1 MSSFQ
6 LLIELGGWF
15 LFVIWAVMAG
25 IPSLWFIGRSLKRM
39 SDRVPEPD
47 SWPTVSV
54 VVPARDEGHKIE
66 AGLKSLLAS
75 DYPNLEVIALDDRSR
90 DETGAIMDRLAENPL
105 QDEVRTPPSLPRW
118 SWASA
123 LRAVLF
129 GTKQEQ
135 DVVQKPANHRD
146 KLGGVSASTADV
158 RLHVIHITELPDGWL
173 GKNHALQVGQ
183 QRSTG
188 EWILFTDGDV
198 VYQPDTISRSVRY
211 AVAARLDHL
220 PMYPSIESEGIF
232 EAAFVAAFGVIFA
245 AGTQPWLV
253 PTRWMRAYAGVGA
266 FNLVRRSALER
277 ANGFEP
283 IRLDILDDVKLG
295 KMLKQTGSKAEV
307 LRSGDAIRIR
317 WQQSAWACI
326 TGLEKNAFAS
336 ANYSIRELLIICG
349 VTCAVFCGPLAGTLF
364 AGNARTGYVAAAVLS
379 HLLFGFSA
387 QLFGHSFFLFP
398 MLVPAG
404 LAFVFAF
411 LRSGWITLRQGGVR
425 WRDTFYPLELLRR
438 NIYQ

>member
-15 LFVIWAVMAG
+15 LFVIWAVMVG

-75 DYPNLEVIALDDRSR
+75 DYPSLEVIALDDRSR
-90 DETGAIMDRLAENPL
+90 DETGAIMDRLAN
-105 QDEVRTPPSLPRW
+105 D
-118 SWASA
+118 A
-123 LRAVLF
+123 
-129 GTKQEQ
+129 
-135 DVVQKPANHRD
+135 
-146 KLGGVSASTADV
+146 
-158 RLHVIHITELPDGWL
+158 RLNVIHITELPHGWL
-173 GKNHALQVGQ
+173 GKNHALLIGQ

-198 VYQPDTISRSVRY
+198 VYQRDTIRRSVRY
-211 AVAARLDHL
+211 AVATGLDHL

-336 ANYSIRELLIICG
+336 ANYSIRELLVICG

-379 HLLFGFSA
+379 HMLFGFSA
-387 QLFGHSFFLFP
+387 QLFGHSFWLFP

>member
-1 MSSFQ
+1 MSILQ
-6 LLIELGGWF
+6 IVIELGGWF
-15 LFVIWAVMAG
+15 LLAIWAALAG
-25 IPSLWFIGRSLKRM
+25 IPSVWFIGRSLKRK
-39 SDRVPEPD
+39 SDSVPEPE

-66 AGLKSLLAS
+66 AGLRSLLAS
-75 DYPNLEVIALDDRSR
+75 DYPSLEVIALDDRSR
-90 DETGAIMDRLAENPL
+90 DETGAIMDRLAT
-105 QDEVRTPPSLPRW
+105 D
-118 SWASA
+118 A
-123 LRAVLF
+123 
-129 GTKQEQ
+129 
-135 DVVQKPANHRD
+135 
-146 KLGGVSASTADV
+146 
-158 RLHVIHITELPDGWL
+158 RLHVIHIMELPDGWL

-198 VYQPDTISRSVRY
+198 VYQPDTIRRSVRY
-211 AVAARLDHL
+211 AVAAGLDHL

-326 TGLEKNAFAS
+326 TGLEKNAFAA
-336 ANYSIRELLIICG
+336 ANYSVWQLLWICG
-349 VTCAVFCGPLAGTLF
+349 VTCAVFCGPLCGALVAGD
-364 AGNARTGYVAAAVLS
+364 ARTGYVVATVLS

-387 QLFGHSFFLFP
+387 RLFGHSFWLFP
-398 MLVPAG
+398 MLVPSG

-425 WRDTFYPLELLRR
+425 WRDTFYPLELLRK